1 MSGDWAVLDEVDG
14 EMGLGRIS
22 LEDVLQVI
30 DSTGFEG
37 MIWLLLDTPNSGR
50 WLIDLNAKYTTKRKG
65 FVDEDDPIKCVR
77 QFLAYSSC
85 SESENVTWTQYSNIF
100 SGERKKDGLWI
111 KDVSSL
117 VAAYSSAPGARTYIM
132 YADGDTTTVPPG
144 VNYWSTTTKVESYT
158 PKPIRE
164 ED

>member
-100 SGERKKDGLWI
+100 
-111 KDVSSL
+111 
-117 VAAYSSAPGARTYIM
+117 
-132 YADGDTTTVPPG
+132 
-144 VNYWSTTTKVESYT
+144 
-158 PKPIRE
+158 
-164 ED
+164 